1 MPGKKDKKI
10 IEQRKNEKV
19 AKNFIKSYGKP
30 QFRAFLSMLQNGVVS
45 GQQMADDLSVS
56 RERVR
61 QWKIAFGKQ
70 EYFYTPKDLVVDVVE
85 QGETRVQKFGLTAKG
100 EKRKLTKLERT
111 IKNFINA
118 PVDKSKKSGPKRGI
132 AGFRRFIRDLCDLKS
147 GQLIGDQNN
156 MTRQRVMDLRKLF
169 GTSSRIYTV
178 YPEIQKLRQQRK

>member
-30 QFRAFLSMLQNGVVS
+30 QFRAFLSMLQNGTVS
-45 GQQMADDLSVS
+45 GQQMADDLSVT

-61 QWKIAFGKQ
+61 QWKLAFGRQ
-70 EYFYTPKDLVVDVVE
+70 ERFYTPKDLVVDVLE
-85 QGETRVQKFGLTAKG
+85 QGEARIQKFGLTAKG
-100 EKRKLTKLERT
+100 EKRKMTKLERT
-111 IKNFINA
+111 IKNF
-118 PVDKSKKSGPKRGI
+118 VEKRGI

-147 GQLIGDQNN
+147 GQVIGDQNN

-178 YPEIQKLRQQRK
+178 YPEIQKLRQQR

>member
-30 QFRAFLSMLQNGVVS
+30 QFRAFLSMLQNGTVS
-45 GQQMADDLSVS
+45 GQQMADDLSVT

-61 QWKIAFGKQ
+61 QWKLAFGRQ
-70 EYFYTPKDLVVDVVE
+70 ERFYTPKDLVVDVLE
-85 QGETRVQKFGLTAKG
+85 QGEARIQKFGLTAKG
-100 EKRKLTKLERT
+100 EKRKMTKLERT
-111 IKNFINA
+111 IKNF
-118 PVDKSKKSGPKRGI
+118 VEKRGI

-147 GQLIGDQNN
+147 GQVIGDQNS

-178 YPEIQKLRQQRK
+178 YPEIQKLRQQR